1 MNTDYRDSLSSVYRR
16 VTLGRFTSTSRVG
29 GARDAGREGVS
40 IAETPVDRQTPEQTT
55 TDNSTA
61 PTQQSLFRRAVSA
74 LPGVLTNLASSTAK
88 ALKEVFLEGLVA
100 YFVFSRAGNLASSIS
115 RATGADLNGT
125 IGVLTV
131 PVRKLIT
138 KAVRG
143 LVSMLPELS
152 TLRGT
157 PVASPNHEPIVEAP
171 VAEEPPVEESSSV
184 PLFGDRFRREQPGS
198 LMPDIFDP
206 TSEHQ
211 TGEDNNNA
219 QDKSSAP
226 KKTCKRRTASG
237 RRRSAR
243 TS

>member
-1 MNTDYRDSLSSVYRR
+1 MNTGFRDSLSSVYRR
-16 VTLGRFTSTSRVG
+16 VTLGRITSRVG
-29 GARDAGREGVS
+29 GAGNASREGVS
-40 IAETPVDRQTPEQTT
+40 IAETPVERQTPEQTT
-55 TDNSTA
+55 TDDSSA

-74 LPGVLTNLASSTAK
+74 VPGALTNLASSTAK
-88 ALKEVFLEGLVA
+88 ALKEVFLEGLVT
-100 YFVFSRAGNLASSIS
+100 YFVFSRAGHLAGSIS

-131 PVRKLIT
+131 PVRKLVT

-152 TLRGT
+152 ALRGT
-157 PVASPNHEPIVEAP
+157 PVAPPNHEPIIVEAP
-171 VAEEPPVEESSSV
+171 VAEEPPVEEPPSV
-184 PLFGDRFRREQPGS
+184 PLFGGSFRRQQPRG

-226 KKTCKRRTASG
+226 KKTCKKRTAS
-237 RRRSAR
+237 RRLRSGR